1 MQALK
6 ALVIGMGVLIVAGV
20 AILVYGLTGKLG
32 DVAEEQDPNP
42 SAPFGTIR
50 VEMPAGATVRDATL
64 DGDRMVVRL
73 LLPDGGARLMVF
85 RLSDGRQIGA
95 VEFQPNW

>member
-6 ALVIGMGVLIVAGV
+6 ALVISMGVLIVVGV
-20 AILVYGLTGKLG
+20 AILVYGLTSKLD
-32 DVAEEQDPNP
+32 DVAVEEEPDLTD
-42 SAPFGTIR
+42 PFGTIR
-50 VEMPAGATVRDATL
+50 VEMPAGATVQDTTL

-85 RLSDGRQIGA
+85 RLSDGRQIGT
-95 VEFQPNW
+95 VELQSKP